1 MLSFFRKSSSKPPSI
16 MTGPNTSETTL
27 VSTSLSTTPL
37 STTNSSSKS
46 NNSFMSEP
54 GKFTPTQPFLGSNN
68 KSVVQERLGTAQ
80 SMFPASQSQRLSASE
95 ELEQVFTP
103 TSLMMGAGGFVVRF
117 GKQEIVSR

>member
-27 VSTSLSTTPL
+27 VSTSTL

-68 KSVVQERLGTAQ
+68 KSVVQGRLGTAQ
-80 SMFPASQSQRLSASE
+80 SMLPASQSQRLSASE
-95 ELEQVFTP
+95 KLEQVFTP
-103 TSLMMGAGGFVVRF
+103 TSLMIGAGGFVVRF

>member
-1 MLSFFRKSSSKPPSI
+1 MIAQPSPGGAISTIATFTQANTTTTTTTVALKMLSFFRKSSSKSPSI

-80 SMFPASQSQRLSASE
+80 RMPS
-95 ELEQVFTP
+95 
-103 TSLMMGAGGFVVRF
+103 
-117 GKQEIVSR
+117 